1 MASSALNR
9 SRSVSFHHRQLLRH
23 RARRMRHEP
32 TQTEWLLWQAL
43 RRKQLGVRFRRQVV
57 LQGYIADFYAA
68 LVRLIIEVDGAYHA
82 QRSRSDARRDRR
94 LGSVGYHV
102 LRVTSEEVLAD
113 LAGVVA
119 RIQALVGC

>member
-1 MASSALNR
+1 MASSAFNR
-9 SRSVSFHHRQLLRH
+9 SRSVSSHQRQLLRH

-57 LQGYIADFYAA
+57 LQGYIVDFYAA
-68 LVRLIIEVDGAYHA
+68 SVRLIIEVDGAYHA

-94 LGSVGYHV
+94 LRAAGYQVLHV
-102 LRVTSEEVLAD
+102 SSEEVLAD

-119 RIQALVGC
+119 RVWSFVGG